1 VYQHEHPGASGFDAP
16 FRRFAGAELEDLLLA
31 KALECFAH
39 GWSLPRVQDRIFDWH
54 LFKARPGAFL
64 DDDEVEAIV
73 ARAEK
78 MGTIIPQTNVVYLES
93 ARASRARGHNRTIT
107 VDRPGYT
114 GTPMEVKITRE

>member
-1 VYQHEHPGASGFDAP
+1 MYQHDPPGASNPDAP
-16 FRRFAGAELEDLLLA
+16 YRRFAGAELEDLLLA
-31 KALECFAH
+31 RALECFAY
-39 GWSLPRVQDRIFDWH
+39 GWSQSDVRDRVTDWN
-54 LFKARPGAFL
+54 LFKAKPEAFL
-64 DDDEVEAIV
+64 DDAKVEAIV

-93 ARASRARGHNRTIT
+93 ARASRSRGHNRTIT